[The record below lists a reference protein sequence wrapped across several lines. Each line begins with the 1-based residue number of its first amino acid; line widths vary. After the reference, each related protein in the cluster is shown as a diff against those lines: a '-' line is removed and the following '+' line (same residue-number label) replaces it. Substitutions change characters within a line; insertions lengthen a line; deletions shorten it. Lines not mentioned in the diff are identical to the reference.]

1 MTKKTVSM
9 RGEEVDFDLMEI
21 KAKMQKM
28 DKPLDVKTREDFVHM
43 KRRRRGGA
51 KIEQLLKSR
60 QDASDEEAKTSA
72 TSDTEP
78 TKAKAS
84 KKKAT
89 KKSDIKASAEP
100 EVTPEVT
107 PEQEPEVTKEAKRK
121 IIKKDS

>member
-1 MTKKTVSM
+1 MSKKTVSM

-51 KIEQLLKSR
+51 KIDQLLKKR
-60 QDASDEEAKTSA
+60 QDALESPSEEKPKTSTA
-72 TSDTEP
+72 KES
-78 TKAKAS
+78 AKAS
-84 KKKAT
+84 KKTAKKKTQEVT
-89 KKSDIKASAEP
+89 KEP
-100 EVTPEVT
+100 EATPET
-107 PEQEPEVTKEAKRK
+107 TKEAKRK